1 VDKDPALS
9 RPRHATTVSQAHWRA
24 LSEDQLRQLY
34 EEYRLNEEAR
44 DSYAARLAA
53 EMSSTIAAGFALAAR
68 PYSHTSDAGYVLRN
82 LTTGINALED
92 VRNLTYSPAFEDED
106 RWGRSWRNMQFHPEG
121 LVSHGGLG
129 NDPDIDALQL

>member
-1 VDKDPALS
+1 
-9 RPRHATTVSQAHWRA
+9 
-24 LSEDQLRQLY
+24 
-34 EEYRLNEEAR
+34 
-44 DSYAARLAA
+44 
-53 EMSSTIAAGFALAAR
+53 MSSTIAAGFALAAR